1 MNQFPPCLAF
11 TLKEEGGYTVDSGG
25 STRLGI
31 TAATLSHWRGRV
43 CTPADVSMLKA
54 ADVTPIYEAMYW
66 NTLRCWALPAGV
78 DLMIFDFGVNA
89 GPQRAAVQL
98 QEIAGV
104 NDDGIIGPLTAIAAR
119 GAGAKM
125 LIPALYSAQA
135 DHYRSCADFPKYGDG
150 WLARAGRRRDLAL
163 SLAGLPAA
171 QGVSA

>member
-11 TLKEEGGYTVDSGG
+11 TLHEEGGLCSLDGG
-25 STRLGI
+25 TNLGI
-31 TAATLSHWRGRV
+31 TASTLSHWRGRV
-43 CTPADVSMLKA
+43 CTLADVSMLKA

-125 LIPALYSAQA
+125 LIPALYSAQT
-135 DHYRSCADFPKYGDG
+135 DHYRSCVDFPKYGGG

-163 SLAGLPAA
+163 TVAGLPAFKE
-171 QGVSA
+171 